1 MIGYKSVIKYI
12 AILSVSMYKGVS
24 HTLVYCYTQCVI
36 FVSSTICLITRN
48 HLLCVKITFDRTNYF
63 SSIYPLNMD
72 VKTKRSVY
80 ILHPL
85 LSLNTSPVSM
95 VIIPEI
101 SRDLLTK

>member
-1 MIGYKSVIKYI
+1 MFLRCVSYISLLLHSVCNICFLDDLLNNTK
-12 AILSVSMYKGVS
+12 
-24 HTLVYCYTQCVI
+24 
-36 FVSSTICLITRN
+36 TI
-48 HLLCVKITFDRTNYF
+48 CVKITFDRTNYF

-80 ILHPL
+80 ILHL